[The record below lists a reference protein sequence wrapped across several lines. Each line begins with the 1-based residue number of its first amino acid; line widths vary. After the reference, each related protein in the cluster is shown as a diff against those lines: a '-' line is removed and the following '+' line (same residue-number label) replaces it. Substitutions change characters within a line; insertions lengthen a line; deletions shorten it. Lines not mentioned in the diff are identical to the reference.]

1 MARYILTPLVLLC
14 YAISISSTA
23 TAQLSRNKTF
33 SDGGDKHGGTKSLL
47 EDDTTR
53 LAEARLAFAIQL
65 VSSLA
70 DEARTYKD
78 EPLRAR
84 IQARAADVLWR
95 VDRERART
103 LFARAWEAADTVDKE
118 GRRKNEEERKRFLTG
133 RGGTGFIPM
142 PPNLRAE
149 VLRLAALH
157 DRKLAEDFL
166 AKMEEDD
173 KRNAEEAN
181 APNHWDPTQ
190 PPEAIAKRLQLARQI
205 LENGETERALLFAE
219 PGLNRVTSQ
228 GIIFLVLLRN
238 KNAVLADQRFSSLQE
253 RTASDAMAD
262 ATSVS
267 LLSSYVFTPSVLVTS
282 TRNGVMMN
290 PWTTSL
296 PLPQLPQAL
305 RARFFIVASQIL
317 LRPASR
323 EELDLTTAGL
333 AGTSFTISRLLPVF
347 EQNAPELAAALQ
359 ARLNALTQGTT
370 QVISEQQRSL
380 IKAGFTSETKEEQD
394 NDPLAPI
401 ERASSTIE
409 RDHLYALAARASSM
423 KNDPKARDFADKIE
437 DTELKKSVRGFVDFI
452 LVNKALEKRD
462 FEKALQLART
472 GELSH
477 FQRAWSYT
485 EISGPLKSSVPEE
498 ARELISES
506 ITEAGRIE
514 VTSPENAE
522 AWVAIA
528 SRTADVDQ
536 ARRWEIALEAI
547 KVVNKVADFTGEE
560 NEVSIRFQSRNDIV
574 MKQVAAPTIS
584 LANLFGSLAKEDIY
598 RAADIARNITA
609 ESPRAVALLMTARSA
624 FEKKAL
630 NNKR

>member
-1 MARYILTPLVLLC
+1 MTRSILTSLVLVC
-14 YAISISSTA
+14 CAISINSTA
-23 TAQLSRNKTF
+23 TAQLSRNKPF
-33 SDGGDKHGGTKSLL
+33 SDDRDKHTEAKSLA
-47 EDDTTR
+47 EDDTTQ

-78 EPLRAR
+78 EPLRVR
-84 IQARAADVLWR
+84 IQARAADVLWK

-103 LFARAWEAADTVDKE
+103 LFARAWEAADTVDKD
-118 GRRKNEEERKRFLTG
+118 GRRKNEEERKRFHSG
-133 RGGTGFIPM
+133 RGGTGVISM

-149 VLRLAALH
+149 VLHLAALH
-157 DRKLAEDFL
+157 DRKLAENFL

-173 KRNAEEAN
+173 KRNADETN
-181 APNHWDPTQ
+181 SPRQWDPTQ

-238 KNAVLADQRFSSLQE
+238 KNAVLADQRFSSLLE
-253 RTASDAMAD
+253 RTASDRLAD

-267 LLSSYVFTPSVLVTS
+267 LLSSYVLTPSVLVTS

-290 PWTTSL
+290 PWTTTL
-296 PLPQLPQAL
+296 PPPQLAPAL
-305 RARFFIVASQIL
+305 RARFFSIASQIL
-317 LRPASR
+317 LRPASP
-323 EELDLTTAGL
+323 EELDLTSAGL
-333 AGTSFTISRLLPVF
+333 SGTSFTISRLLPVF
-347 EQNAPELAAALQ
+347 EQNAPEMAAALQ
-359 ARLNALTQGTT
+359 ARLNALTQGAT
-370 QVISEQQRSL
+370 QVIPEQQRSL
-380 IKAGFTSETKEEQD
+380 INAGFNSKDAREEQN
-394 NDPLAPI
+394 NDPLARI

-409 RDHLYALAARASSM
+409 RDHLYAMAARANAM
-423 KNDPKARDFADKIE
+423 KSDPKAREFADKIE
-437 DTELKKSVRGFVDFI
+437 DTEMKKSVRGFVDFI
-452 LVNKALEKRD
+452 LVSKALEKRES
-462 FEKALQLART
+462 EKALQLART

-477 FQRAWSYT
+477 FQRAWAYT
-485 EISGPLKSSVPEE
+485 EIAALLKSSLPEA

-528 SRTADVDQ
+528 RRTPDVDQ
-536 ARRWEIALEAI
+536 ARRWENALEAI

-584 LANLFGSLAKEDIY
+584 LANLFGYLAEEDIY
-598 RAADIARNITA
+598 RTADIARNITA
-609 ESPRAVALLMTARSA
+609 ESPRAVVLLMTARSA
-624 FEKKAL
+624 FEKKL